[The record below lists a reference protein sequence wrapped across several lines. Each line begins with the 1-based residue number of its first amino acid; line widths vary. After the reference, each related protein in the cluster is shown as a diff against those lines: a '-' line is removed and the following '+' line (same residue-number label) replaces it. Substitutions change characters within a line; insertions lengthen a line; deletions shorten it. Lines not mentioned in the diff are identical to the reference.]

1 MSSYLSQVTPGDEQV
16 GGEVDDPAVR
26 RMQALI
32 LQWEAEADQRAT
44 FLSCYLM
51 MTRNMLSAIRQQ
63 EFNDTAWVDE
73 LLHRFADYYFVALD
87 AYEQDAMQA
96 PPVWQVAHNAARQAR
111 GLPLQELLLGVNA
124 HINYDL
130 VLTLVDMLQPEWE
143 NLSEEQRVSRYTDH
157 CHVND
162 VICGTIDAVQDQVIE
177 PTMPVMDL
185 IDKLLGPLDERLI
198 SHLITGWREQVWQN
212 AMQLLQTREAEERAR
227 ILRQVEDDALQFGR
241 LMT

>member
-32 LQWEAEADQRAT
+32 SQWEAKADQRAT

-51 MTRNMLSAIRQQ
+51 MTRNMLLAIRRQ
-63 EFNDTAWVDE
+63 EFNDAAWVDE
-73 LLHRFADYYFVALD
+73 LLHRFADYYFEALE
-87 AYEQDAMQA
+87 AYEQDALKA
-96 PPVWQVAHNAARQAR
+96 PPVWQVAHNAARQTQ

-143 NLSEEQRVSRYTDH
+143 NLSEEQRTSRYTDH

-162 VICGTIDAVQDQVIE
+162 VIGGTIDAVQDQVIE
-177 PTMPVMDL
+177 PAMPVMDL
-185 IDKLLGPLDERLI
+185 VDRLLGPLDDKLV

-212 AMQLLQTREAEERAR
+212 AMQLLQTREAEERLR
-227 ILRQVEDDALQFGR
+227 FLRQVEDDALQFGR
-241 LMT
+241 LIT